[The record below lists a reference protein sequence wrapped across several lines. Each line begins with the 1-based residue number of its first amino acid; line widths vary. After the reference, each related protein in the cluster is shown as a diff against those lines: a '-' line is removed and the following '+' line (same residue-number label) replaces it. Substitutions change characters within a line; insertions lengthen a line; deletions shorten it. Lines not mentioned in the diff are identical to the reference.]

1 MLRGPIPAISDPSS
15 LSTHPLVQSRSS
27 NNHQISNRD
36 HQQRRINGLNQRL
49 EYIRPLS
56 PVIRDLRTNNLLN
69 SLKIPQISSSSP
81 SSAVTVVPDLH
92 SLHQHQNG
100 QSSSSSSSIIVHV
113 PPVELDQSNHQSYF
127 AVKEAEVESIIT
139 NGLANNQAVL
149 LV

>member
-1 MLRGPIPAISDPSS
+1 
-15 LSTHPLVQSRSS
+15 
-27 NNHQISNRD
+27 
-36 HQQRRINGLNQRL
+36 
-49 EYIRPLS
+49 
-56 PVIRDLRTNNLLN
+56 LN
-69 SLKIPQISSSSP
+69 SLRIPQISSFSL

-113 PPVELDQSNHQSYF
+113 PPVELDQSNHPSYF